1 MEKLTLLEYPVAPE
15 VRAFSTTRKGGVSE
29 GNYAEFNVT
38 HYCGDDPEKV
48 ASNRTLLCSELG
60 IDDAHLILPRQVHGT
75 KVCIVNADFFA
86 LPQEARTVALDGADA
101 VITDLRSVCIGVS
114 TADCVPI
121 LLYDPEKGVA
131 AAIHAGW
138 RGTVAKIIDRTV
150 AVLRETYG
158 CIPERMTAVFGPCIS
173 VDAFEVGEEVVDA
186 FREAGFDLDA
196 ISRRYPTGRCHIDLL
211 AANYQLLEDCG
222 FGIDKVQVAGICTY
236 GTSDSFFSARKLGIE
251 SGRIYTGIMIK

>member
-1 MEKLTLLEYPVAPE
+1 MGKLTLLEYPVAPE

-48 ASNRTLLCSELG
+48 ASNRALLCAELG
-60 IDDAHLILPRQVHGT
+60 IDDEKLILPRQVHGT
-75 KVCIVNADFFA
+75 NVRLVNADYFSLSPA
-86 LPQEARTVALDGADA
+86 AREMVLNEADA
-101 VITDLRSVCIGVS
+101 VITNERSVCIGVS

-138 RGTVAKIIDRTV
+138 RGTVAKIVHRTV
-150 AVLRETYG
+150 EELRRQFDCDPTK
-158 CIPERMTAVFGPCIS
+158 MTAVLGPCIS
-173 VDAFEVGEEVVDA
+173 VDAFEVGDEVVEA
-186 FREAGFDLDA
+186 FRQAGFDLDA
-196 ISRRYPTGRCHIDLL
+196 IVRRYPTGRCHIDLL

-251 SGRIYTGIMIK
+251 SGRIYTGIMMK